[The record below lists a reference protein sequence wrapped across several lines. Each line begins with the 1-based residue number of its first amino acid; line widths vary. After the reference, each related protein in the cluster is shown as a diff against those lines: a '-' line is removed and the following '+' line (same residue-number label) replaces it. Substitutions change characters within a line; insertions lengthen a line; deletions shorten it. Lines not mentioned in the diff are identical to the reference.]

1 MRLWL
6 RALALMGAT
15 VPLGAWAAPD
25 GAALFAQHCAA
36 CHQADAS
43 GTVGLAP
50 TLKGAD
56 WTRLGADKGYLAAV
70 LLHGLSGPIV
80 VNGQRFVGSMPG
92 FAAQIDDASLATI
105 ANHLVGLQDRPSVS
119 YTASEFKDAR
129 DAGGSPPQ
137 SRTRRGL
144 ALK

>member
-1 MRLWL
+1 MRPWL
-6 RALALMGAT
+6 AALALTCAT
-15 VPLGAWAAPD
+15 MTLAWAAD
-25 GAALFAQHCAA
+25 GTALFAQHCAA

-50 TLKGAD
+50 ALKGAD
-56 WTRLGADKGYLAAV
+56 WAPLGADKGYLAAV

-92 FAAQIDDASLATI
+92 FAAQIDDASLASI
-105 ANHLVGLQDRPSVS
+105 ANHLLGLQGRSSAP
-119 YTASEFKDAR
+119 YNASDFKDAR
-129 DAGGSPPQ
+129 DAGGSPTQ
-137 SRTRRGL
+137 SRTRRGQ

>member
-1 MRLWL
+1 MRPWL
-6 RALALMGAT
+6 GALALIGAT
-15 VPLGAWAAPD
+15 TPLAAWAGAD

-50 TLKGAD
+50 ALKGPD
-56 WTRLGADKGYLAAV
+56 WARLGTDKGYLAAV

-92 FAAQIDDASLATI
+92 FAAQIDDASLAAI
-105 ANHLVGLQDRPSVS
+105 ANHLLGLQGRSS
-119 YTASEFKDAR
+119 GAYSASDVKEVR
-129 DAGGSPPQ
+129 EAGGSPTQ
-137 SRTRRGL
+137 SRTRRAQ
-144 ALK
+144 ALR